1 MPLFSSSGQPLVAKQ
16 LSMSVFQEQLG
27 AQERRAGLSLA
38 LIYAFRMLG
47 LFMILPVFALYAE
60 DLPETT
66 PLLTGLALGIYGLT
80 QAVLQIPFGMLSDKI
95 GRKPVIAAGLVIFA
109 LGSLLAA
116 SSDSIYGIIAGRALQ
131 GAGAIASAL
140 MALAADLSRE
150 EHRMRMMALIG
161 MSIGVA
167 FASSMV
173 LGPLVNEW
181 IGVSGIFAGTAVLA
195 ILGIGVLY
203 LFVPN
208 PIDSHFHRDAQL
220 QPSSLASV
228 LKNTDLLRLDTGIFS
243 LHFVLMSVFLVIP
256 LELRDSAV
264 LAPSQHW
271 QLYLPVFIV
280 SVVLMVPFIILAEKK
295 DKMKPV
301 FVAAIAGLMVAVLG
315 LLSGRDLITIAVFM
329 TLFFVAFNLLE
340 ASLPSLIAKTAHAD
354 QKGTAM
360 GVYSSSQFLGTF
372 AGGALGGVAH
382 GLWGINGVY
391 LMALG
396 MLLLWFVIAIFM
408 KKPRNLS
415 TYLMKISNVNE
426 QDLLA
431 VTGVVEAAIV
441 KEEGVA
447 YLKVQKDIL
456 DEDRLLSM
464 AVIEEDG

>member
-1 MPLFSSSGQPLVAKQ
+1 
-16 LSMSVFQEQLG
+16 MSVFQEQLG
-27 AQERRAGLSLA
+27 TQEKRAGISLA

-60 DLPETT
+60 DLPEAT

-80 QAVLQIPFGMLSDKI
+80 QAMLQIPFGMLSDKI

-109 LGSLLAA
+109 LGSLIAA
-116 SSDSIYGIIAGRALQ
+116 SSDSIYGIIAGRAIQ

-161 MSIGVA
+161 ISIGLA
-167 FASSMV
+167 FATSMV
-173 LGPLVNEW
+173 LGPVINEW
-181 IGVSGIFAGTAVLA
+181 IGMSGIFAGTAVLA
-195 ILGIGVLY
+195 VMGIGILY
-203 LFVPN
+203 LFVPD
-208 PIDSHFHRDAQL
+208 PRDSHFHRDAEL
-220 QPSSLASV
+220 QPSSLGSV
-228 LKNTDLLRLDTGIFS
+228 LKTTDLLRLDVGIFS

-256 LELRDSAV
+256 LELRDGAV
-264 LAPSQHW
+264 LAASQHW
-271 QLYLPVFIV
+271 MLYLPVFII
-280 SVVLMVPFIILAEKK
+280 SLVLMVPFIILAEKK

-301 FVAAIAGLMVAVLG
+301 FVGAIAALIIAVLG
-315 LLSGRDLITIAVFM
+315 LLSGRDLTTIAIFM

-360 GVYSSSQFLGTF
+360 GIYSSSQFLGAF
-372 AGGALGGVAH
+372 AGGALGGIAH
-382 GLWGINGVY
+382 DAWGIDGVY
-391 LMALG
+391 VLALA
-396 MLLLWFVIAIFM
+396 MLSTWFLVALFM

-415 TYLMKISNVNE
+415 TYLMKVAEVNE

-447 YLKVQKDIL
+447 YLKVQKNIL
-456 DEDRLLSM
+456 DEEKLLSM
-464 AVIEEDG
+464 AVEDG

>member
-1 MPLFSSSGQPLVAKQ
+1 
-16 LSMSVFQEQLG
+16 MSVFEEQLG
-27 AQERRAGLSLA
+27 TQERRAGISLA

-60 DLPETT
+60 DLPEAT

-80 QAVLQIPFGMLSDKI
+80 QALLQIPFGMLSDKI
-95 GRKPVIAAGLVIFA
+95 GRKPVIAVGLLIFA
-109 LGSLLAA
+109 AGSLLAA

-140 MALAADLSRE
+140 MAMAADLSRE
-150 EHRMRMMALIG
+150 EHRMRMMAMIG
-161 MSIGVA
+161 MSIGIA
-167 FASSMV
+167 FATSMV

-195 ILGIGVLY
+195 VTGIGILY
-203 LFVPN
+203 LFVPE
-208 PIDSHFHRDAQL
+208 PLDSHFHRDAEL
-220 QPSSLASV
+220 QTSSLNSV
-228 LKNTDLLRLDTGIFS
+228 LKTVDLLRLDMGIFS

-271 QLYLPVFIV
+271 QLYLPVFLFSMI
-280 SVVLMVPFIILAEKK
+280 LMVPFIILAERK
-295 DKMKPV
+295 DRMKQV
-301 FVAAIAGLMVAVLG
+301 FVGAIAGLIVAVLG
-315 LLSGRDLITIAVFM
+315 LLSGRDLTTIAIFM
-329 TLFFVAFNLLE
+329 LLFFVAFNLLE
-340 ASLPSLIAKTAHAD
+340 ASLPSLVAKTSHAD

-372 AGGALGGVAH
+372 AGGALGGLAH
-382 GLWGINGVY
+382 DLWGIDAVY
-391 LMALG
+391 QMALI
-396 MLLLWFVIAIFM
+396 MLSIWLLIAIFM

-415 TYLMKISNVNE
+415 TYLMKVADVNE

-431 VTGVVEAAIV
+431 ISGVVEAAIV
-441 KEEGVA
+441 KDEGVA

-456 DEDRLLSM
+456 DEDKLLSM
-464 AVIEEDG
+464 AVKDS

>member
-1 MPLFSSSGQPLVAKQ
+1 
-16 LSMSVFQEQLG
+16 MSVFQEKLG
-27 AQERRAGLSLA
+27 SQERRAGMSLA

-66 PLLTGLALGIYGLT
+66 PLLTGLALGIYGLS
-80 QAVLQIPFGMLSDKI
+80 QALLQIPFGMLSDKI
-95 GRKPVIAAGLVIFA
+95 GRKPVIAAGLLIFA
-109 LGSLLAA
+109 AGSLLAA

-150 EHRMRMMALIG
+150 ERRVRMMAMIG

-167 FASSMV
+167 FAVSMV
-173 LGPLVNEW
+173 LGPVVNEW

-195 ILGIGVLY
+195 IMGIGILY
-203 LFVPN
+203 LFVPD
-208 PIDSHFHRDAQL
+208 PLDSHFHRDAEL
-220 QPSSLASV
+220 QTSSLSSV
-228 LKNTDLLRLDTGIFS
+228 LKTVDLLRLDVGIFT

-256 LELRDSAV
+256 LELRDDVGLIS
-264 LAPSQHW
+264 SQHW
-271 QLYLPVFIV
+271 KLYLPVFIT
-280 SVVLMVPFIILAEKK
+280 SVIFMVPFIVLAERK

-301 FVAAIAGLMVAVLG
+301 FVGAIGCLIVSVLG
-315 LLSGRDLITIAVFM
+315 LLSGRDLTTIAIFM
-329 TLFFVAFNLLE
+329 VLFFIAFNLLE
-340 ASLPSLIAKTAHAD
+340 ASLPSLVAKTAHAD

-372 AGGALGGVAH
+372 AGGALGGLAH
-382 GLWGINGVY
+382 GLWGIDAVY
-391 LMALG
+391 LVALS
-396 MLLLWFVIAIFM
+396 MLSIWFLIAIFM

-415 TYLMKISNVNE
+415 TYLMKVAAVNE

-431 VTGVVEAAIV
+431 VTGVIEAAII

-456 DEDRLLSM
+456 DEDKLLSM
-464 AVIEEDG
+464 AVEEEDV

>member
-1 MPLFSSSGQPLVAKQ
+1 
-16 LSMSVFQEQLG
+16 MSVFQEQLG
-27 AQERRAGLSLA
+27 IQEKRAGISLA

-60 DLPETT
+60 DLPEAT

-80 QAVLQIPFGMLSDKI
+80 QAMLQIPFGMLSDKI

-109 LGSLLAA
+109 VGSLIAA
-116 SSDSIYGIIAGRALQ
+116 SSDSIYGIIAGRAIQ

-167 FASSMV
+167 FAASMV
-173 LGPLVNEW
+173 LGPVINEW

-195 ILGIGVLY
+195 VMGIGILY
-203 LFVPN
+203 LFVPD
-208 PIDSHFHRDAQL
+208 PGDSHFHRDAEL
-220 QPSSLASV
+220 QPSSLGSV
-228 LKNTDLLRLDTGIFS
+228 LKTKDLLRLDVGIFS

-256 LELRDSAV
+256 LELRDGAV
-264 LAPSQHW
+264 LAASQHW
-271 QLYLPVFIV
+271 MLYLPVFII
-280 SVVLMVPFIILAEKK
+280 SLVLMVPFIILAEKK

-301 FVAAIAGLMVAVLG
+301 FVGAIVTLIIAVLG
-315 LLSGRDLITIAVFM
+315 LLSGRDLTTIAIFM

-360 GVYSSSQFLGTF
+360 GIYSSSQFLGTF
-372 AGGALGGVAH
+372 AGGALGGIAH
-382 GLWGINGVY
+382 DAWGIDGVY
-391 LMALG
+391 MLALA
-396 MLLLWFVIAIFM
+396 MLSTWFLIALFM

-415 TYLMKISNVNE
+415 TYLMKVAEVNE

-447 YLKVQKDIL
+447 YLKVQKNIL
-456 DEDRLLSM
+456 DEEKLLSM
-464 AVIEEDG
+464 AAEEEDV

>member
-1 MPLFSSSGQPLVAKQ
+1 
-16 LSMSVFQEQLG
+16 MSVFQEQLG
-27 AQERRAGLSLA
+27 AQERRAGISLA

-60 DLPETT
+60 KLPETT

-95 GRKPVIAAGLVIFA
+95 GRKPVIAAGLLIFA
-109 LGSLLAA
+109 MGSLLAA

-150 EHRMRMMALIG
+150 ERRMRMMAMIG
-161 MSIGVA
+161 MSIGFA
-167 FASSMV
+167 FAVSMV
-173 LGPLVNEW
+173 LGPVLNEW

-195 ILGIGVLY
+195 IMGIGILY
-203 LFVPN
+203 LFVPD

-220 QPSSLASV
+220 QTSSLSSV
-228 LKNTDLLRLDTGIFS
+228 LKTVDLLRLDVGIFT
-243 LHFVLMSVFLVIP
+243 LHFVLMSIFLVIP
-256 LELRDSAV
+256 LELRDEGLVS
-264 LAPSQHW
+264 SRHW
-271 QLYLPVFIV
+271 MLYLPVFITAV
-280 SVVLMVPFIILAEKK
+280 IFMVPFIIMAERK
-295 DKMKPV
+295 DKMKLV
-301 FVAAIAGLMVAVLG
+301 FVGAIGVLIVAVLG
-315 LLSGRDLITIAVFM
+315 LLSGRDLSTIAISM
-329 TLFFVAFNLLE
+329 TLFFIAFNLLE
-340 ASLPSLIAKTAHAD
+340 ASLPSLVAKTSHAD

-372 AGGALGGVAH
+372 AGAALGGLAH
-382 GLWGINGVY
+382 DLWGIDAVY
-391 LMALG
+391 LVALT
-396 MLLLWFVIAIFM
+396 MLTVWFLVAIFM

-415 TYLMKISNVNE
+415 TYLMKVAAVSE

-456 DEDRLLSM
+456 DEEKLLSM
-464 AVIEEDG
+464 AVEN

>member
-1 MPLFSSSGQPLVAKQ
+1 
-16 LSMSVFQEQLG
+16 MSVFQEQLG
-27 AQERRAGLSLA
+27 TQEKRAGISLA

-60 DLPETT
+60 DLPEAT

-80 QAVLQIPFGMLSDKI
+80 QAMLQIPFGMLSDKI

-109 LGSLLAA
+109 LGSLIAA
-116 SSDSIYGIIAGRALQ
+116 SSDSIYGIIAGRAIQ

-161 MSIGVA
+161 ISIGLA
-167 FASSMV
+167 FATSMV
-173 LGPLVNEW
+173 LGPVINEW
-181 IGVSGIFAGTAVLA
+181 IGMSGIFAGTAVLA
-195 ILGIGVLY
+195 VMGIGILY
-203 LFVPN
+203 LFVPD
-208 PIDSHFHRDAQL
+208 PRDSHFHRDAEL
-220 QPSSLASV
+220 QPSSLGSV
-228 LKNTDLLRLDTGIFS
+228 LKTTDLLRLDVGIFS

-256 LELRDSAV
+256 LELRDGAV
-264 LAPSQHW
+264 LAASQHW
-271 QLYLPVFIV
+271 MLYLPVFII
-280 SVVLMVPFIILAEKK
+280 SLVLMVPFIILAEKK

-301 FVAAIAGLMVAVLG
+301 FVGAIAALIIAVLG
-315 LLSGRDLITIAVFM
+315 LLSGRDLTTIAIFM

-360 GVYSSSQFLGTF
+360 GIYSSSQFLGAF
-372 AGGALGGVAH
+372 AGGALGGIAH
-382 GLWGINGVY
+382 DAWGIDGVY
-391 LMALG
+391 VLALA
-396 MLLLWFVIAIFM
+396 MLSTWFLVALFM

-415 TYLMKISNVNE
+415 TYLMKVAEVNE

-447 YLKVQKDIL
+447 YLKVQKNIL
-456 DEDRLLSM
+456 DEEKLLSM
-464 AVIEEDG
+464 AVEDV